1 VGAFVQNFV
10 NFLLVAMTALIF
22 ARVLVGWV
30 DPLGRHAA
38 SAFII
43 QATEPILGPIRR
55 ALPQTGMFDF
65 SPIIVLVVLYALMR
79 VV

>member
-10 NFLLVAMTALIF
+10 NFLLLAMTALVF

-30 DPLGRHAA
+30 DPQGRNAA

-79 VV
+79 FV